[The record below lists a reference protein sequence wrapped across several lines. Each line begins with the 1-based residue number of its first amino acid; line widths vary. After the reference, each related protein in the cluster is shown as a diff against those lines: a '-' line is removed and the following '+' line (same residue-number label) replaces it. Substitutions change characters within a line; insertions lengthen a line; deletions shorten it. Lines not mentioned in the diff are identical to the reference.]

1 MRKAKKSY
9 EDSYYCTAVN
19 SGGYEFEDV
28 DVKVGGEDVCKLEW
42 MCIIKVLRS
51 HFLGAQAFIV
61 HGNEGLSNQEMEKKR
76 LNKAFQSETRPANW

>member
-28 DVKVGGEDVCKLEW
+28 DVKVGGKNDHK
-42 MCIIKVLRS
+42 
-51 HFLGAQAFIV
+51 
-61 HGNEGLSNQEMEKKR
+61 
-76 LNKAFQSETRPANW
+76 QSG